1 MAWIDKQGNLTTSG
15 QWGVG
20 GVTAG
25 AIFAMN
31 LLSGISQG
39 RANKKINNNLA
50 EIADINAQMEM
61 QSALRENL
69 YRNENAALQGWGAAR
84 ELRRLKGRQKVAEAV
99 SGTYGPGNERLSA
112 DAENK
117 EFIQQ
122 RDMLRALQLES
133 FERLKQAELN
143 AIGYRGQARQHR
155 MAAAKS
161 VMAGALTGAATGLND
176 ASNYITFASTFWK
189 KGTSS
194 SPSGNTKGGWGK
206 DLAKQVNPVFK
217 HTGYPKNKLSLI

>member
-1 MAWIDKQGNLTTSG
+1 MALIDKQGNLTTSG

-20 GVTAG
+20 GITSG

-39 RANKKINNNLA
+39 RANKKTNQALA

-99 SGTYGPGNERLSA
+99 SGTYGPGNDRLIA

-117 EFIQQ
+117 EYMQQ

-143 AIGYRGQARQHR
+143 AMGYKGQARQYR

-161 VMAGALTGAATGLND
+161 VMAGALSGAATGLND

-189 KGTSS
+189 KGNRAEPAKS
-194 SPSGNTKGGWGK
+194 GWGK
-206 DLAKQVNPVFK
+206 DLAKQTSSMFK
-217 HTGYPKNKLSLI
+217 HIGYPKNKTSLL

>member
-1 MAWIDKQGNLTTSG
+1 MAWTDDEGYLTRTG
-15 QWGVG
+15 QLGVG
-20 GVTAG
+20 GITSGLLV
-25 AIFAMN
+25 AMN

-39 RANKKINNNLA
+39 RANKKINQNLA
-50 EIADINAQMEM
+50 DIAEINATMEW

-69 YRNENAALQGWGAAR
+69 YRNENAALQGWGAFR

-112 DAENK
+112 DADAK
-117 EFIQQ
+117 EYQQQ
-122 RDMLRALQLES
+122 RNMLRALQIES

-155 MAAAKS
+155 IAASKAI
-161 VMAGALTGAATGLND
+161 MAGTLKGLATGLND

-189 KGTSS
+189 KGSNSS
-194 SPSGNTKGGWGK
+194 GSKLEKDWGK
-206 DLAKQVNPVFK
+206 NLAKESGPFK
-217 HTGYPKNKLSLI
+217 YIGSSKNKLSLL